1 MPSLCSFAHRRFAFP
16 LAASLF
22 CVVAPILLAS
32 CYAVRPTQAGGE
44 ARSGE
49 RGYAPEDIAL
59 PEGYRIEA
67 VATGLTFP
75 TAAVFDDTGGLYVV
89 EGGYA
94 YGDAWQI
101 PRLLKVMGPN
111 MFFSVAS
118 SPDSNGPW
126 TGAVYVPGEG
136 GKGRG
141 AFYIAEGGHR
151 KGGRILRVGANGSLE
166 PLVENLPS
174 FGDHHTNGPLLG
186 PDGMIYFGQGTATNS
201 GVVGPDNAEFGWL
214 KAHPEVHD
222 VPCQDIALTG
232 MNYRSENALGG
243 GGQVETGAFSSFGT
257 MAGDGKII
265 PGEIP
270 CNGAI
275 MRVARQGGKP
285 ELVAWGFRNPFALA
299 YAPDGRLF
307 AIDNGYDER
316 GSRPIWGAGELLWE
330 VHQGRWYGWPDYS
343 GDKSVDHAEF
353 TPPHGERPRLL
364 LRKPPGPWLA
374 TQAAT
379 TPGATATSQGATG
392 PASTGLTG
400 AGMAGTGM
408 TAPEATPELPP
419 VPVAILPVHAS
430 ADGIDFSTSDA
441 FGYQG
446 HAFVAEFGDMAPGA
460 GKVLEPVGFKIAR
473 VDLARG
479 VSEDFAINRKGPGPA
494 SRLKAKGLERPVSL
508 RFSPDGK
515 SLYVVDF
522 GVLAEDGKGPH
533 PRERTG
539 AVWRIWKEGGK

>member
-1 MPSLCSFAHRRFAFP
+1 MPPTRPLTGCCYDFPPASVLLC
-16 LAASLF
+16 LF
-22 CVVAPILLAS
+22 VPVLLAS
-32 CYAVRPTQAGGE
+32 CYAVRPTQGGGE

-49 RGYAPEDIAL
+49 RSYAPEDIAL
-59 PEGYRIEA
+59 PAGYRIET

-94 YGDAWQI
+94 YGEAWRA
-101 PRLLKVMGPN
+101 PKLLKVMGPN
-111 MFFSVAS
+111 MFFAVAS

-126 TGAVYVPGEG
+126 TGAVYVPGDG
-136 GKGRG
+136 ADKGKGRG
-141 AFYIAEGGHR
+141 TFYIAEGGHK
-151 KGGRILRVGANGSLE
+151 KGGRILRVGPGGTVE

-201 GVVGPDNAEFGWL
+201 GVVGRDNAEFGWL
-214 KAHPEVHD
+214 GKHPETHD
-222 VPCQDIALTG
+222 IPCQDITLAG
-232 MNYRSENALGG
+232 ANYRSKNALAGDG
-243 GGQVETGAFSSFGT
+243 ETETGAFSAYGT
-257 MAGDGKII
+257 KAGEGQVV

-275 MRVARQGGKP
+275 MRIPRQGGKP

-316 GSRPIWGAGELLWE
+316 GSRPIWGAGELVWE

-379 TPGATATSQGATG
+379 GNAAPH
-392 PASTGLTG
+392 AS
-400 AGMAGTGM
+400 
-408 TAPEATPELPP
+408 EAAPELPP
-419 VPVAILPVHAS
+419 VPAAILPVHSS
-430 ADGIDFSTSDA
+430 ADGIDFSTSEE
-441 FGYQG
+441 FGFKGQ
-446 HAFVAEFGDMAPGA
+446 AFVAEFGDMAPGA

-479 VSEDFAINRKGPGPA
+479 VAEDFAVNRKGLGPA
-494 SRLKAKGLERPVSL
+494 SRLNSNGLERPVSL

-522 GVLAEDGKGPH
+522 GILAADDKGPH

-539 AVWRIWKEGGK
+539 AVWRIWKESGR

>member
-1 MPSLCSFAHRRFAFP
+1 MPLPSALTGHKVLSGHPVLPDRFFAYPFA
-16 LAASLF
+16 AALF
-22 CVVAPILLAS
+22 CLIFPIVLAS
-32 CYAVRPTQAGGE
+32 CYVARPTQGGGE
-44 ARSGE
+44 ARSAE
-49 RGYAPEDIAL
+49 RGYAPGDIAL
-59 PEGYRIEA
+59 PAGYRIEA

-94 YGDAWQI
+94 YGDEWKV

-141 AFYIAEGGHR
+141 SFYIAEGGHR
-151 KGGRILRVGANGSLE
+151 KGGRILRVGSGGTVE

-174 FGDHHTNGPLLG
+174 FGDHHTNGPVLG

-201 GVVGPDNAEFGWL
+201 GVVGEDNAEFGWL
-214 KAHPEVHD
+214 KVHPEVHD
-222 VPCQDIALTG
+222 IPCQDITLAG
-232 MNYRSENALGG
+232 VNYRSKDARGG
-243 GGQVETGAFSSFGT
+243 GSGETETGAFSAFGT
-257 MAGDGKII
+257 KTPEGQVI

-343 GDKSVDHAEF
+343 GDKSVAHAEF
-353 TPPHGERPRLL
+353 TPPHGERPRFL

-374 TQAAT
+374 TQAA
-379 TPGATATSQGATG
+379 
-392 PASTGLTG
+392 
-400 AGMAGTGM
+400 AGK
-408 TAPEATPELPP
+408 TAPEAAPELPP
-419 VPVAILPVHAS
+419 VPVAVLPVHSS

-441 FGYQG
+441 FGYKG
-446 HAFVAEFGDMAPGA
+446 RAFVAEFGDMAPGA
-460 GKVLEPVGFKIAR
+460 GKVLEPVGFKIAQ
-473 VDLARG
+473 VDIERG
-479 VSEDFAINRKGPGPA
+479 VAEDFAVNRKGLGPA
-494 SRLKAKGLERPVSL
+494 SRLKTKGLERPVSV

-522 GVLAEDGKGPH
+522 GVLAMDGKGPRA
-533 PRERTG
+533 RERTG
-539 AVWRIWKEGGK
+539 AIWRIWKEGGK